1 MATSLARYL
10 AILFLLFSSSSSF
23 SPSSTLQSLSSTQSP
38 TYSTDNFTTISGGRS
53 SCTTVLHLFS
63 NPFGRKRG
71 EGDLPFVIEPVG
83 NRSPSDRVF
92 EDVAD
97 MCINVFFKEQ
107 LGANP
112 DDRLPYV
119 CGIEMAGWL
128 DGWINESTT
137 FCSCR
142 LVS

>member
-1 MATSLARYL
+1 MVPSLARYL
-10 AILFLLFSSSSSF
+10 ALLFFLCSFHYSSSF
-23 SPSSTLQSLSSTQSP
+23 SPSSSLKSLSSKHTP
-38 TYSTDNFTTISGGRS
+38 NYTTDVTTTAGR
-53 SCTTVLHLFS
+53 SCTTLLHLFS

-119 CGIEMAGWL
+119 W
-128 DGWINESTT
+128 
-137 FCSCR
+137 
-142 LVS
+142 